1 MATMCAVRAYV
12 VPAVERTSPPGA
24 VILMSGAP
32 PVPGILSCL
41 TVSPL
46 ATLKVTRSAAALA
59 PVKTSQNLLRLQPS
73 ISQTVGQWPH
83 NRPPPGCRPP
93 NEPQADIP
101 RLAAMPS
108 APMQNGLSPAMQAF
122 TCPANSNLRCW
133 TCDQPFTPPS
143 MDMPGTVTRTP
154 PANARKSG

>member
-59 PVKTSQNLLRLQPS
+59 PVKTSQNLLGLQPS

-101 RLAAMPS
+101 RLPAMPP
-108 APMQNGLSPAMQAF
+108 APMQNGFDTAGEAVPV
-122 TCPANSNLRCW
+122 
-133 TCDQPFTPPS
+133 
-143 MDMPGTVTRTP
+143 PGDP
-154 PANARKSG
+154 

>member
-24 VILMSGAP
+24 VISMSGAP
-32 PVPGILSCL
+32 PVPGIPSCL

-59 PVKTSQNLLRLQPS
+59 LGVSQYLLGLQPS
-73 ISQTVGQWPH
+73 IGQTVGQWPH
-83 NRPPPGCRPP
+83 NMPAPGCRPA

-101 RLAAMPS
+101 RLPAMPS

-122 TCPANSNLRCW
+122 TCPANSNLRFA

-143 MDMPGTVTRTP
+143 IDMPGTVTRTA